1 MAKTRN
7 SLAQLFD
14 SVMTRLNCKP
24 FNPKWSHFWN
34 RSNELRHFKLKPG
47 LALSVDGKI
56 FSSLFGALSLFRSDE
71 ERAIGVII
79 LL

>member
-1 MAKTRN
+1 MAKTTN
-7 SLAQLFD
+7 SLAQLID
-14 SVMTRLNCKP
+14 SVMTRLNFKP

-34 RSNELRHFKLKPG
+34 RSNELRHFKLKLG
-47 LALSVDGKI
+47 LASLGK
-56 FSSLFGALSLFRSDE
+56 SSLPYSTRSLFRSDE